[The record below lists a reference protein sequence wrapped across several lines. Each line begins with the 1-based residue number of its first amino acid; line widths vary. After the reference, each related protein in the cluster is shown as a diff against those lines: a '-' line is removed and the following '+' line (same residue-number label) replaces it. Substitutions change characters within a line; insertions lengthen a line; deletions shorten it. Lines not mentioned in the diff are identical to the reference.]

1 MLIITES
8 GSLFN
13 GNTDEKTWTFI
24 IGIAHGYNRAK
35 SNVQTKLVF
44 FAKLRN
50 IPIPSFSLLFPVLC
64 FSFFAFRLE
73 MK

>member
-44 FAKLRN
+44 LQN
-50 IPIPSFSLLFPVLC
+50 
-64 FSFFAFRLE
+64 
-73 MK
+73 

>member
-1 MLIITES
+1 MLIIREG
-8 GSLFN
+8 GSPFN

-44 FAKLRN
+44 LLTILLLFCMFLKLRD
-50 IPIPSFSLLFPVLC
+50 
-64 FSFFAFRLE
+64 
-73 MK
+73 K